1 MHVARGKASQLR
13 DQKSVVL
20 WGSRALLG
28 GRSRTAMGNAFWR
41 KEDALLPCIISEQTI
56 QRAIVVLV
64 LLACVLAALA
74 ALPHSGLL
82 VHQLGGA
89 GSAASLSLSA
99 GNIRF
104 FSFAAKIRAER
115 TNCRRTFHQY
125 VAP

>member
-56 QRAIVVLV
+56 QRAIVVLM
-64 LLACVLAALA
+64 LLALA

-115 TNCRRTFHQY
+115 TNCR
-125 VAP
+125 

>member
-115 TNCRRTFHQY
+115 TNCR
-125 VAP
+125 

>member
-56 QRAIVVLV
+56 QRAIVVLM
-64 LLACVLAALA
+64 LLALA

>member
-1 MHVARGKASQLR
+1 MHVARGKASLLR

-28 GRSRTAMGNAFWR
+28 GRSRTALGNAFCR

-56 QRAIVVLV
+56 QRAIVVLM
-64 LLACVLAALA
+64 LLALA

>member
-56 QRAIVVLV
+56 QRAIVVLM
-64 LLACVLAALA
+64 LLALA

-104 FSFAAKIRAER
+104 FFF
-115 TNCRRTFHQY
+115 CC
-125 VAP
+125 

>member
-56 QRAIVVLV
+56 QRAIVVLM
-64 LLACVLAALA
+64 LLALA

-104 FSFAAKIRAER
+104 FSFAAKIRAEH